1 MPDARLDQLR
11 SEAEAAIAQAG
22 TPQELEELRV
32 RDLGRKSELTQI
44 LRSIST
50 LPPEE
55 RGTTGK
61 AANEARITLEEVLDL
76 RMQAL
81 ESEELEKSL
90 QTDRIDITLPGDPPR
105 PQGHL
110 HVITQTRRDIEDVFV
125 GLGFQVLEGP
135 EVEFD
140 YYNFTTM
147 NMPPA
152 HPARSLQDTFYFSD
166 QVLLM
171 THTSPMQTRAMA
183 LGFVGDNGY
192 DPERVQGFAFGMG
205 IERVA
210 FLRHGVPDLRMF
222 FENDLRLLEQFG

>member
-22 TPQELEELRV
+22 TAQELEDLRV
-32 RDLGRKSELTQI
+32 RYLGRKSELTGI

-55 RGTTGK
+55 RGPTGK
-61 AANEARITLEEVLDL
+61 AANEARVTLEEVLGL
-76 RMQAL
+76 RSEAL
-81 ESEELEKSL
+81 ESAELEKRL
-90 QTDRIDITLPGDPPR
+90 QSDRIDVTLPGDPPQPR
-105 PQGHL
+105 GHL
-110 HVITQTRRDIEDVFV
+110 HLITQTRRDIEDVFV

-152 HPARSLQDTFYFSD
+152 RPAGAMRVTFSFAEPGLLPSPSSPLQAA
-166 QVLLM
+166 
-171 THTSPMQTRAMA
+171 AMELQPPPIYA
-183 LGFVGDNGY
+183 II
-192 DPERVQGFAFGMG
+192 P
-205 IERVA
+205 
-210 FLRHGVPDLRMF
+210 
-222 FENDLRLLEQFG
+222 